1 MRSDQ
6 TVTLK
11 IIIVCVV
18 LKICHIDEC

>member
-11 IIIVCVV
+11 IIIVWVV